1 MTTTTAPGTATELL
15 VLFRKSGL
23 YDEKPFRERFP
34 YDDELPAD
42 ARESATALVRAGFLT
57 NFQAKQ
63 LLAGRHRGFT
73 LGTYRILEPIGQGGM
88 GVVFLGE
95 HTTLKRRVAIK
106 VLPAE
111 KAKDK
116 LSLERFYREARA
128 AAALSHPNI
137 VGLYDVSQGGG
148 VHFLAMEYVEG
159 TDLQA
164 LMAKTGPL
172 HYAQAASYVA
182 QAAAGLQHAHG
193 KGIVHRDIKPANLIL
208 AKDGVIKLLD
218 LGLARSLSNEAD
230 ALTGLLGD
238 GEVAGTADYIA
249 PEQALGQPADE
260 RADIYSLGATLYAL
274 VAGHPPFTGST
285 TQKLMQ
291 HQLKDPPSLT
301 KKLAGRVPP
310 ALAEVVVKMM
320 AKRPADRYQTPE
332 DVIDALGPWLP
343 APTTGSI
350 VSEPLTPSG
359 TKAVRSLTR
368 RKKLASKREAEANGV
383 PKWVWGAVAGAALMF
398 VVVGG
403 GAWLLSGDSKSTGA
417 VAAGAQNPGPQYAAP
432 QNPGPAGTPPQ
443 AGPPR
448 TPAPPAAREVYRAPL
463 VAIPGDENFVPISLA
478 AVVNVTTTRLRFD
491 PRQHNALLLS
501 DWSDRRIEGVP
512 FALLPPRGTEPNIV
526 QFYGPKCMAADLPKS
541 VTVPVGVAVSR
552 LHFLSGVSAW
562 GFPMAEGPLGSLALR
577 VVVRYAGGREEEHRW
592 ENGVHFCDY
601 IGEHVVPES
610 KHVIA
615 FTAERSTM
623 RYLTIDPASDAVIKE
638 IEFVKDED
646 DKTAP
651 LLMAITVERA
661 GANAKT
667 KAAAPAPPAN
677 LAARTRELIPLEVPA
692 NPGQPATPVTVAAGP
707 VTVGGVTFAHR
718 PGSDGVVLG
727 PQGSARVN
735 CFLAAKAVH
744 VLGSVGPAAGD
755 GLVKVRLHYAGGQT
769 EDHEWKAAAGVPA
782 GESLRMF
789 TVTPGRPG
797 VVQFVAFENAA
808 ATTPLVL
815 GVAVEPI

>member
-1 MTTTTAPGTATELL
+1 MNTVATPGTSVELL

-23 YDEKPFRERFP
+23 YDEKPFREHFP
-34 YDDELPAD
+34 YDDELPPD
-42 ARESATALVRAGFLT
+42 ARECATALIRAGFLT

-63 LLAGRHRGFT
+63 LLGGRHRGFT

-111 KAKDK
+111 KAKDR

-172 HYAQAASYVA
+172 HHAQAASYIA
-182 QAAAGLQHAHG
+182 QAAAGLQHAHA

-218 LGLARSLSNEAD
+218 LGLARSLANEAD

-249 PEQALGQPADE
+249 PEQALGQASDE

-291 HQLKDPPSLT
+291 HQLKEPPSLT

-310 ALAEVVVKMM
+310 ALAEVVGKMM

-343 APTTGSI
+343 APTTGS
-350 VSEPLTPSG
+350 VVGEPLTPSG
-359 TKAVRSLTR
+359 SKAVRSLA
-368 RKKLASKREAEANGV
+368 RKKRAAAKREDEASGV
-383 PKWVWGAVAGAALMF
+383 PKWVWGAVAGAALML

-403 GAWLLSGDSKSTGA
+403 GAWLLTGNSNPA
-417 VAAGAQNPGPQYAAP
+417 TTRQAGSYAA
-432 QNPGPAGTPPQ
+432 TPPVV
-443 AGPPR
+443 
-448 TPAPPAAREVYRAPL
+448 APPAASQPQGSTPL
-463 VAIPGDENFVPISLA
+463 PPAAKPRPSRVPLAALPGDERFVPISLA
-478 AVVNVTTTRLRFD
+478 KVVNVTTNRLKFD
-491 PRQHNALLLS
+491 PKNPDALVLN

-512 FALLPPRGTEPNIV
+512 FNLLPPIDDQPNIV
-526 QFYGPKCMAADLPKS
+526 QFFGTMWQAQAMPKS
-541 VTVPVGVAVSR
+541 VTVPVGVAASQ

-562 GFPMAEGPLGSLALR
+562 GFPFYPSTHGTLVLR
-577 VVVRYAGGREEEHRW
+577 VVIRYEGGQSEEYRW
-592 ENGVHFCDY
+592 ENGIHFCDY
-601 IGEHVVPES
+601 LGEHDVPES
-610 KHVIA
+610 KHAIS
-615 FTAERSTM
+615 FGERRTM
-623 RYLTIDPASDAVIKE
+623 RYLSIAPALDAVVKE
-638 IEFVKDED
+638 VEFVKDNED
-646 DKTAP
+646 DKTSP
-651 LLMAITVERA
+651 LLMAITAERR

-667 KAAAPAPPAN
+667 MTTAPAIPAAAERA
-677 LAARTRELIPLEVPA
+677 TIPLELPA
-692 NPGQPATPVTVAAGP
+692 APGQPATPIAVPAGP

-718 PGSDGVVLG
+718 PGSDGVVFG
-727 PQGSARVN
+727 PKGSAKVN
-735 CFLAAKAVH
+735 CFLAAKTVY
-744 VLGSVGPAAGD
+744 VLGTVGPAASG
-755 GLVKVRLHYAGGQT
+755 GLLKVRLHYAGGLT
-769 EDHEWKAAAGVPA
+769 EDHEWKAGDGTAA

-789 TVTPGRPG
+789 TVTPQRAG
-797 VVQFVAFENAA
+797 VVQFVGFENATP
-808 ATTPLVL
+808 TTPLVL
-815 GVAVEPI
+815 GVAVEAL